1 METTTKSTITQV
13 DRKNSQLRTT
23 IFQQSYHYYLC
34 IFTSDEQESACIKV
48 CTSRS
53 VMEYGWE
60 YSASS
65 VKPPASTSDT
75 VDLDNKIGDIAFRA
89 ALIHRI

>member
-1 METTTKSTITQV
+1 
-13 DRKNSQLRTT
+13 
-23 IFQQSYHYYLC
+23 
-34 IFTSDEQESACIKV
+34 
-48 CTSRS
+48 
-53 VMEYGWE
+53 MEYGWE

-75 VDLDNKIGDIAFRA
+75 VDLDNKIGDFAFRA